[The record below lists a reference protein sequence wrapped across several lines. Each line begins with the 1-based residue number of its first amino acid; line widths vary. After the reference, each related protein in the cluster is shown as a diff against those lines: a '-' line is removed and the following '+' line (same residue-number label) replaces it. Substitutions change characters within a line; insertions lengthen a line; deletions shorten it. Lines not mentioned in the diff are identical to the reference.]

1 MPRLETISTDDTGL
15 GKCISM
21 YLNFCICKMG
31 LLHRTIHSSSDFWNS
46 LWFLPWFPEGELSEC
61 SRMNTLSFP
70 TFTQASSGMEE
81 QLSLLVI
88 SGMELNQ
95 LCTSSIRKALLYPH
109 WPQGESVGS
118 FMAPMTQSE
127 EEETCWESLW
137 SPLLDTVETLTF
149 WSSWVSACLDVNLH
163 NLLLFL

>member
-1 MPRLETISTDDTGL
+1 
-15 GKCISM
+15 
-21 YLNFCICKMG
+21 
-31 LLHRTIHSSSDFWNS
+31 
-46 LWFLPWFPEGELSEC
+46 
-61 SRMNTLSFP
+61 
-70 TFTQASSGMEE
+70 MEE

-127 EEETCWESLW
+127 GGG
-137 SPLLDTVETLTF
+137 
-149 WSSWVSACLDVNLH
+149 
-163 NLLLFL
+163 NLLRVSVEPTLGHS